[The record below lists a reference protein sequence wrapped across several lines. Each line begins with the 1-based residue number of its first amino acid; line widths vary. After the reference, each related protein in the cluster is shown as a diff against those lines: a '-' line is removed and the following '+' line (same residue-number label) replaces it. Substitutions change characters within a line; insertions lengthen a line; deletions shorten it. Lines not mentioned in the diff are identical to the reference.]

1 MQSIE
6 NENYEILYFL
16 IFGEHRPGSGEPWQ
30 SSLVVMVLVNVVM
43 VSLGLS
49 LASCFLSLVIIEIF
63 QTRKAKLTI
72 TKKQKHIASTIKNGV
87 NSKIKG

>member
-1 MQSIE
+1 MKNIIYFTIFCE
-6 NENYEILYFL
+6 NK
-16 IFGEHRPGSGEPWQ
+16 PGSGEPWQ
-30 SSLVVMVLVNVVM
+30 SSLIVMVLVNVVM

-87 NSKIKG
+87 NPKIKG